1 MTAPIYARNA
11 RFALFGAVVLL
22 VAELLAIGLVYKHG
36 IDFYCL
42 GNWSRNTCASAS
54 YLLVSIYGAIG
65 AFVLFGL
72 LTRGAWRGLFD
83 RAGHKLWPLALNAI
97 GMIIAMIPVLFLKEG
112 AGTSM
117 IVPSFTCWGIG
128 MALLGAGFLL
138 FIAPVDDWL
147 TFLQKHGARLIPLI
161 IGGACAPYLAILIR
175 PLWRLEAIAGATFD
189 AVVFFIKFFGYEVWA
204 DGEAKIIGANDF
216 YISVAPVCSGI
227 EGIALVTI
235 FVTLYLWLFKDQ
247 LRFPR
252 VLLLYPIGILTSAI
266 LNVVRI
272 TVLLIIGM
280 EGNPELA
287 VGGFHSH
294 AGWMMFTAI
303 AIGIVAIAN
312 TVAWFQKSVPAAIAS
327 PHTPPPFFQD
337 PMIARILPFAVF
349 MISAIFA
356 QAFSQTPSVVYPAR
370 AAVVAATLALFWPI
384 LRALPWRVDPVA
396 VLVGALIGIGW
407 ILVPVTEP
415 DTAPPYGALTGGL
428 LVLWMIARGIG
439 TTVLVPILEELFFR
453 DYLEGKLRRHETL
466 AWTIAAAVGSAIL
479 FAALHGRWAEAFVA
493 ALLFSFVARR
503 QNNITDAIIAH
514 ATANGLIFVA
524 AVVSQKMHII

>member
-1 MTAPIYARNA
+1 
-11 RFALFGAVVLL
+11 
-22 VAELLAIGLVYKHG
+22 
-36 IDFYCL
+36 
-42 GNWSRNTCASAS
+42 
-54 YLLVSIYGAIG
+54 
-65 AFVLFGL
+65 
-72 LTRGAWRGLFD
+72 
-83 RAGHKLWPLALNAI
+83 
-97 GMIIAMIPVLFLKEG
+97 
-112 AGTSM
+112 
-117 IVPSFTCWGIG
+117 
-128 MALLGAGFLL
+128 
-138 FIAPVDDWL
+138 
-147 TFLQKHGARLIPLI
+147 
-161 IGGACAPYLAILIR
+161 
-175 PLWRLEAIAGATFD
+175 
-189 AVVFFIKFFGYEVWA
+189 
-204 DGEAKIIGANDF
+204 
-216 YISVAPVCSGI
+216 
-227 EGIALVTI
+227 VTI